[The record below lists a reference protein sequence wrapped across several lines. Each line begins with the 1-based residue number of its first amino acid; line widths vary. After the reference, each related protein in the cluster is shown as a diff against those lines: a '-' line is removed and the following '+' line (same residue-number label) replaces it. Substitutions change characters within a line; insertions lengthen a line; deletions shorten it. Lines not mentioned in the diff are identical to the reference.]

1 MLDNI
6 INSIFNPYNTTTIS
20 VDIFIVCLISSLI
33 SGLIISLCYR
43 YKNNSSK
50 SFTIS
55 IGLLPTI
62 IAIIIMTVNGN
73 IGTSVAVAGSFS
85 LIRFRSSPASG
96 IQLTTIFITLASGL
110 LIGSGYIFYG
120 LFVSLVLSVIIM
132 LYNGIA
138 KDKSHNKTL
147 QITISENMN
156 YNEVFDS
163 VLKQYTNHYQLVQV
177 KTSNMGSLFRLTYNL
192 SLKNLNDQKEMIDQL
207 RCRNGNLEISLFDQ
221 QNEITSL

>member
-1 MLDNI
+1 
-6 INSIFNPYNTTTIS
+6 
-20 VDIFIVCLISSLI
+20 
-33 SGLIISLCYR
+33 
-43 YKNNSSK
+43 
-50 SFTIS
+50 
-55 IGLLPTI
+55 
-62 IAIIIMTVNGN
+62 
-73 IGTSVAVAGSFS
+73 
-85 LIRFRSSPASG
+85 
-96 IQLTTIFITLASGL
+96 
-110 LIGSGYIFYG
+110 
-120 LFVSLVLSVIIM
+120 M
-132 LYNGIA
+132 LYNGIV

-192 SLKNLNDQKEMIDQL
+192 SLKNLKDQKEMIDQL

>member
-6 INSIFNPYNTTTIS
+6 IDSLFNPYNTTTIS

-43 YKNNSSK
+43 YKNNCSK

-120 LFVSLVLSVIIM
+120 LFVSLVLSMIIM
-132 LYNGIA
+132 LYNGIV

-192 SLKNLNDQKEMIDQL
+192 SLKNLKDQKEMIDQL

>member
-6 INSIFNPYNTTTIS
+6 IDSLFNPYNTTTIS

-43 YKNNSSK
+43 YKNNCSK

-96 IQLTTIFITLASGL
+96 IQLTIIFITLASGL

-192 SLKNLNDQKEMIDQL
+192 SLKNLKDQKEMIDQL

>member
-6 INSIFNPYNTTTIS
+6 IDSLFNPYNTTTIS

-43 YKNNSSK
+43 HKNNSSK

-96 IQLTTIFITLASGL
+96 IQLTTIFVTLASGL

-132 LYNGIA
+132 LYNGIV

-192 SLKNLNDQKEMIDQL
+192 SLKNLKDQKEMIDQL

>member
-33 SGLIISLCYR
+33 SGLIISLCYQ

-55 IGLLPTI
+55 IGLLPAI

-192 SLKNLNDQKEMIDQL
+192 SLKNLKDQKEMIDQL

>member
-1 MLDNI
+1 M
-6 INSIFNPYNTTTIS
+6 
-20 VDIFIVCLISSLI
+20 
-33 SGLIISLCYR
+33 
-43 YKNNSSK
+43 
-50 SFTIS
+50 
-55 IGLLPTI
+55 
-62 IAIIIMTVNGN
+62 
-73 IGTSVAVAGSFS
+73 
-85 LIRFRSSPASG
+85 
-96 IQLTTIFITLASGL
+96 
-110 LIGSGYIFYG
+110 
-120 LFVSLVLSVIIM
+120 IIM
-132 LYNGIA
+132 LYNGTV

-192 SLKNLNDQKEMIDQL
+192 SLKNLKDQKEMIDQL

>member
-1 MLDNI
+1 
-6 INSIFNPYNTTTIS
+6 
-20 VDIFIVCLISSLI
+20 
-33 SGLIISLCYR
+33 
-43 YKNNSSK
+43 
-50 SFTIS
+50 
-55 IGLLPTI
+55 
-62 IAIIIMTVNGN
+62 MTVNGN

-120 LFVSLVLSVIIM
+120 LFVSLVLSMIIM
-132 LYNGIA
+132 LYNGIV

-192 SLKNLNDQKEMIDQL
+192 SLKNLKDQKEIIDQL

>member
-1 MLDNI
+1 
-6 INSIFNPYNTTTIS
+6 
-20 VDIFIVCLISSLI
+20 
-33 SGLIISLCYR
+33 
-43 YKNNSSK
+43 
-50 SFTIS
+50 
-55 IGLLPTI
+55 
-62 IAIIIMTVNGN
+62 
-73 IGTSVAVAGSFS
+73 
-85 LIRFRSSPASG
+85 
-96 IQLTTIFITLASGL
+96 
-110 LIGSGYIFYG
+110 
-120 LFVSLVLSVIIM
+120 M
-132 LYNGIA
+132 LYNGSA

-192 SLKNLNDQKEMIDQL
+192 SLKNLKDQKEMIDQL

>member
-1 MLDNI
+1 
-6 INSIFNPYNTTTIS
+6 
-20 VDIFIVCLISSLI
+20 
-33 SGLIISLCYR
+33 
-43 YKNNSSK
+43 
-50 SFTIS
+50 
-55 IGLLPTI
+55 
-62 IAIIIMTVNGN
+62 
-73 IGTSVAVAGSFS
+73 
-85 LIRFRSSPASG
+85 
-96 IQLTTIFITLASGL
+96 
-110 LIGSGYIFYG
+110 
-120 LFVSLVLSVIIM
+120 M

-192 SLKNLNDQKEMIDQL
+192 SLKNLKDQKEMIDQL

>member
-1 MLDNI
+1 MLH
-6 INSIFNPYNTTTIS
+6 
-20 VDIFIVCLISSLI
+20 
-33 SGLIISLCYR
+33 
-43 YKNNSSK
+43 
-50 SFTIS
+50 
-55 IGLLPTI
+55 
-62 IAIIIMTVNGN
+62 
-73 IGTSVAVAGSFS
+73 
-85 LIRFRSSPASG
+85 
-96 IQLTTIFITLASGL
+96 
-110 LIGSGYIFYG
+110 
-120 LFVSLVLSVIIM
+120 
-132 LYNGIA
+132 NGIV

-192 SLKNLNDQKEMIDQL
+192 SLKNLKDQKEMIDQL

>member
-1 MLDNI
+1 
-6 INSIFNPYNTTTIS
+6 
-20 VDIFIVCLISSLI
+20 
-33 SGLIISLCYR
+33 
-43 YKNNSSK
+43 
-50 SFTIS
+50 
-55 IGLLPTI
+55 
-62 IAIIIMTVNGN
+62 
-73 IGTSVAVAGSFS
+73 
-85 LIRFRSSPASG
+85 
-96 IQLTTIFITLASGL
+96 
-110 LIGSGYIFYG
+110 
-120 LFVSLVLSVIIM
+120 M
-132 LYNGIA
+132 LYNEIV

-192 SLKNLNDQKEMIDQL
+192 SLKNLKDQKEMIDQL

>member
-6 INSIFNPYNTTTIS
+6 IDSLFNPYNTTTIS

-43 YKNNSSK
+43 YKNNNSK

-132 LYNGIA
+132 LYNGIV
-138 KDKSHNKTL
+138 KNKSHNKTL

-192 SLKNLNDQKEMIDQL
+192 SLKNLKDQKEMIDQL

>member
-1 MLDNI
+1 M
-6 INSIFNPYNTTTIS
+6 F
-20 VDIFIVCLISSLI
+20 
-33 SGLIISLCYR
+33 
-43 YKNNSSK
+43 
-50 SFTIS
+50 
-55 IGLLPTI
+55 
-62 IAIIIMTVNGN
+62 
-73 IGTSVAVAGSFS
+73 
-85 LIRFRSSPASG
+85 
-96 IQLTTIFITLASGL
+96 
-110 LIGSGYIFYG
+110 
-120 LFVSLVLSVIIM
+120 
-132 LYNGIA
+132 YNGIA

-192 SLKNLNDQKEMIDQL
+192 SLKNLKDQKEMIDQL